1 MASAGANE
9 ATVAFAGAFVFIFVY
24 ISVSDIE
31 CIFVSKHDNAR
42 NAALELEL
50 TRPATKNDGAVARV
64 ACRCA
69 LGDTR
74 LLFGIRAPAHV
85 RIERNDNAPR
95 THELIQV
102 AGTKNH
108 GVVQYNG
115 RIRAGIFISPPGR
128 KSSCS
133 SHTVDSSSR

>member
-9 ATVAFAGAFVFIFVY
+9 ATVAFAGAFVLIFVY
-24 ISVSDIE
+24 TSLCGINSIV
-31 CIFVSKHDNAR
+31 VSKHDNAR

-50 TRPATKNDGAVARV
+50 ARPATKNDGAVDRV

-69 LGDTR
+69 LGGT
-74 LLFGIRAPAHV
+74 LLHFGIRAPAHV

-108 GVVQYNG
+108 GRLVSRTHPGWNFYLADRTQVFLSLPNG
-115 RIRAGIFISPPGR
+115 
-128 KSSCS
+128 
-133 SHTVDSSSR
+133 

>member
-42 NAALELEL
+42 NATLELEL

-69 LGDTR
+69 LGDT
-74 LLFGIRAPAHV
+74 LLRFGMHASTQV
-85 RIERNDNAPR
+85 RIERNDNTLR
-95 THELIQV
+95 THTLTQV
-102 AGTKNH
+102 A
-108 GVVQYNG
+108 
-115 RIRAGIFISPPGR
+115 
-128 KSSCS
+128 
-133 SHTVDSSSR
+133 